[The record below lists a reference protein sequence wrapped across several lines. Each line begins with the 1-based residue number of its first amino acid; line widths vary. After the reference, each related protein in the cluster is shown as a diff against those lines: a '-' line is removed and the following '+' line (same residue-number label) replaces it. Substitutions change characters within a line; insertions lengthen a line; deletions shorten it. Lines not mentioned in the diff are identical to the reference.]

1 MTERAIFGRRYSS
14 FQPANTE
21 VYLLNGAGV
30 SLTTPTT
37 QSFIAGASLIQGEA
51 VYVSGVFALPA
62 SSASGVAPTNYNV
75 IGLTATAAAFSGTVP
90 VVFDDIAVVSDAN
103 ITADTTLIPGEYYF
117 LSRYAGQITR
127 YSTASGLITAASGS
141 AALVAVGQALSTTEL
156 QVEIE
161 APIVL
166 TD

>member
-1 MTERAIFGRRYSS
+1 M
-14 FQPANTE
+14 
-21 VYLLNGAGV
+21 
-30 SLTTPTT
+30 
-37 QSFIAGASLIQGEA
+37 
-51 VYVSGVFALPA
+51 
-62 SSASGVAPTNYNV
+62 
-75 IGLTATAAAFSGTVP
+75 
-90 VVFDDIAVVSDAN
+90 VFDDIAVVSDAN